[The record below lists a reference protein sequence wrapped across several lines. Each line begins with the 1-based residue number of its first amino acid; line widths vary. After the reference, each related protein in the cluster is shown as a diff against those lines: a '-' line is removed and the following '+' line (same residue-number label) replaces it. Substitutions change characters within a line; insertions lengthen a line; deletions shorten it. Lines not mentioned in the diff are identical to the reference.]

1 MKDIARRTGLGL
13 ATISS
18 YFNGGNVR
26 EKNRIKIEEAIEE
39 LHYEVNEVARG
50 LKTNA
55 TRTIGVVIP
64 ELNNTFCAEIITG
77 MEDVLRSHGY
87 ATIVCDCRTDKKLE
101 REAVEFLTRRRV
113 DGIINMP
120 VDEEGNHLKRFQKTG
135 KPIVLIDRKIQG
147 INCDSVLVD
156 NKKAAED
163 AVRYFIERG
172 HRNIGIIGG
181 PEEVFTAQE
190 RMAGYYKAL
199 ESAVYIGDEWDITSR
214 LSINAGIRYSMLN
227 ALGPRTYYTYQ
238 EGILPSMSSVA
249 DSITAGNGK
258 VIKTYHG
265 PEFRVSARYAFTDDF
280 SVKAGFNTM
289 RQYIHKVSNTAVMS
303 PTDTW
308 KLSDPNIKPQRGW
321 QVAAGAYYNTPGQ
334 LLELSVEGY
343 YKKLIDYLDYRSS
356 AQILMNH
363 HLETDVINTEG
374 YAYGVEFQVKKQV
387 GKLNGW
393 MSYTYSRTFLRQN
406 DPRIARPINGGE
418 WYPTEYDKPHDFKLV
433 GNYKFTRRYSMSFNM
448 DYSTGR
454 PTTIPAGQYYDQGL
468 KKMQVYYTDRNSYR
482 VPDYFRMDLSF
493 NIEPSHHLTLLTH
506 SSLSFGIY
514 NLTGRKNVY
523 SVYFVSEEGRIQGYK
538 MSIFGAPIPFVTY
551 NIKF

>member
-1 MKDIARRTGLGL
+1 MAATMKDIARRTGLGL

-77 MEDVLRSHGY
+77 MEDILRSHGY

-101 REAVEFLTRRRV
+101 QEAVEFLTRRRV

-199 ESAVYIGDEWDITSR
+199 ESAGIPVSESLIWHGDYTIQGGVRGLEELGQNNPEMTAVFVTNYEMTMGAMIGVNELGIR
-214 LSINAGIRYSMLN
+214 IPEQLSMIGFDNLQFARACNPKLTIVAQPTDGIAREVAKVMLNHLENAGETSGELFSEKLETEI
-227 ALGPRTYYTYQ
+227 
-238 EGILPSMSSVA
+238 I
-249 DSITAGNGK
+249 AGK
-258 VIKTYHG
+258 
-265 PEFRVSARYAFTDDF
+265 
-280 SVKAGFNTM
+280 SVKVLA
-289 RQYIHKVSNTAVMS
+289 
-303 PTDTW
+303 
-308 KLSDPNIKPQRGW
+308 
-321 QVAAGAYYNTPGQ
+321 
-334 LLELSVEGY
+334 
-343 YKKLIDYLDYRSS
+343 
-356 AQILMNH
+356 
-363 HLETDVINTEG
+363 
-374 YAYGVEFQVKKQV
+374 
-387 GKLNGW
+387 
-393 MSYTYSRTFLRQN
+393 
-406 DPRIARPINGGE
+406 
-418 WYPTEYDKPHDFKLV
+418 
-433 GNYKFTRRYSMSFNM
+433 
-448 DYSTGR
+448 
-454 PTTIPAGQYYDQGL
+454 
-468 KKMQVYYTDRNSYR
+468 
-482 VPDYFRMDLSF
+482 
-493 NIEPSHHLTLLTH
+493 
-506 SSLSFGIY
+506 
-514 NLTGRKNVY
+514 
-523 SVYFVSEEGRIQGYK
+523 
-538 MSIFGAPIPFVTY
+538 
-551 NIKF
+551 

>member
-1 MKDIARRTGLGL
+1 MAATMKDIARRTGLGL

-181 PEEVFTAQE
+181 PKEVFTAQE

-199 ESAVYIGDEWDITSR
+199 ESAGIPVSESLIWHGDYTIQGGVRGLEELVQNNPEMTAVFVTNYEMTMGAMIGVNE
-214 LSINAGIRYSMLN
+214 LGIRIPEQLSMIGFDNLQFARACN
-227 ALGPRTYYTYQ
+227 PKLT
-238 EGILPSMSSVA
+238 IVA
-249 DSITAGNGK
+249 
-258 VIKTYHG
+258 
-265 PEFRVSARYAFTDDF
+265 
-280 SVKAGFNTM
+280 
-289 RQYIHKVSNTAVMS
+289 Q
-303 PTDTW
+303 PTDGIA
-308 KLSDPNIKPQRGW
+308 KE
-321 QVAAGAYYNTPGQ
+321 VAKVMLDRLENTGEASG
-334 LLELSVEGY
+334 ELFSE
-343 YKKLIDYLDYRSS
+343 K
-356 AQILMNH
+356 
-363 HLETDVINTEG
+363 LETEII
-374 YAYGVEFQVKKQV
+374 A
-387 GKLNGW
+387 GK
-393 MSYTYSRTFLRQN
+393 SV
-406 DPRIARPINGGE
+406 RI
-418 WYPTEYDKPHDFKLV
+418 
-433 GNYKFTRRYSMSFNM
+433 
-448 DYSTGR
+448 
-454 PTTIPAGQYYDQGL
+454 
-468 KKMQVYYTDRNSYR
+468 
-482 VPDYFRMDLSF
+482 LS
-493 NIEPSHHLTLLTH
+493 
-506 SSLSFGIY
+506 
-514 NLTGRKNVY
+514 
-523 SVYFVSEEGRIQGYK
+523 
-538 MSIFGAPIPFVTY
+538 
-551 NIKF
+551 

>member
-1 MKDIARRTGLGL
+1 MAATMKDIARRTGLGL

-199 ESAVYIGDEWDITSR
+199 ESAGIPVSDSLIWHGDYTIQGGVRGLEELVQNNPEMTAVFVTNYEMTMGAMIGVNE
-214 LSINAGIRYSMLN
+214 LGIRIPEQLSMIGFDNLQFARACNPKLTIVAQPTDGIAKEVAKVMLN
-227 ALGPRTYYTYQ
+227 
-238 EGILPSMSSVA
+238 
-249 DSITAGNGK
+249 
-258 VIKTYHG
+258 
-265 PEFRVSARYAFTDDF
+265 
-280 SVKAGFNTM
+280 
-289 RQYIHKVSNTAVMS
+289 
-303 PTDTW
+303 
-308 KLSDPNIKPQRGW
+308 
-321 QVAAGAYYNTPGQ
+321 
-334 LLELSVEGY
+334 
-343 YKKLIDYLDYRSS
+343 
-356 AQILMNH
+356 
-363 HLETDVINTEG
+363 HLENT
-374 YAYGVEFQVKKQV
+374 
-387 GKLNGW
+387 
-393 MSYTYSRTFLRQN
+393 
-406 DPRIARPINGGE
+406 GE
-418 WYPTEYDKPHDFKLV
+418 
-433 GNYKFTRRYSMSFNM
+433 
-448 DYSTGR
+448 
-454 PTTIPAGQYYDQGL
+454 A
-468 KKMQVYYTDRNSYR
+468 
-482 VPDYFRMDLSF
+482 
-493 NIEPSHHLTLLTH
+493 
-506 SSLSFGIY
+506 
-514 NLTGRKNVY
+514 
-523 SVYFVSEEGRIQGYK
+523 SEELFSEKLETEIIAGKSVRV
-538 MSIFGAPIPFVTY
+538 FA
-551 NIKF
+551 

>member
-1 MKDIARRTGLGL
+1 MAATMKDIARRTGLGL

-39 LHYEVNEVARG
+39 LHYDVNEVARG

-55 TRTIGVVIP
+55 TKTIGVVIP

-199 ESAVYIGDEWDITSR
+199 ESAGIPVSESLIWHGDYTIQGGVRGLEELVQNNPEMTAVFVTNYEMTMGAMIGVNE
-214 LSINAGIRYSMLN
+214 LGIRIPEQLSMIGFDNLQFARACN
-227 ALGPRTYYTYQ
+227 PKLT
-238 EGILPSMSSVA
+238 IVA
-249 DSITAGNGK
+249 
-258 VIKTYHG
+258 
-265 PEFRVSARYAFTDDF
+265 
-280 SVKAGFNTM
+280 
-289 RQYIHKVSNTAVMS
+289 Q
-303 PTDTW
+303 PTDGIA
-308 KLSDPNIKPQRGW
+308 KE
-321 QVAAGAYYNTPGQ
+321 VAKVMLDRLENTGEASG
-334 LLELSVEGY
+334 ELFSE
-343 YKKLIDYLDYRSS
+343 K
-356 AQILMNH
+356 
-363 HLETDVINTEG
+363 LETEII
-374 YAYGVEFQVKKQV
+374 A
-387 GKLNGW
+387 GK
-393 MSYTYSRTFLRQN
+393 S
-406 DPRIARPINGGE
+406 
-418 WYPTEYDKPHDFKLV
+418 V
-433 GNYKFTRRYSMSFNM
+433 
-448 DYSTGR
+448 
-454 PTTIPAGQYYDQGL
+454 
-468 KKMQVYYTDRNSYR
+468 R
-482 VPDYFRMDLSF
+482 VL
-493 NIEPSHHLTLLTH
+493 
-506 SSLSFGIY
+506 
-514 NLTGRKNVY
+514 
-523 SVYFVSEEGRIQGYK
+523 
-538 MSIFGAPIPFVTY
+538 A
-551 NIKF
+551 

>member
-1 MKDIARRTGLGL
+1 MAATMKDIARRTGLGL

-77 MEDVLRSHGY
+77 LEDILRSHGY

-101 REAVEFLTRRRV
+101 QEAVEFLTRRRV

-199 ESAVYIGDEWDITSR
+199 ESAGIPVSESLIWHGDYTIQGGVRGLEELVQNNPEMTAVFVTNYEMTMGAMIGVNELGIR
-214 LSINAGIRYSMLN
+214 IPEQLSMIGFDNLQFARACNPKLTIVAQPTDGIAREVAKVMLNHLENAGETSGEL
-227 ALGPRTYYTYQ
+227 
-238 EGILPSMSSVA
+238 
-249 DSITAGNGK
+249 
-258 VIKTYHG
+258 
-265 PEFRVSARYAFTDDF
+265 F
-280 SVKAGFNTM
+280 SEK
-289 RQYIHKVSNTAVMS
+289 
-303 PTDTW
+303 
-308 KLSDPNIKPQRGW
+308 
-321 QVAAGAYYNTPGQ
+321 
-334 LLELSVEGY
+334 
-343 YKKLIDYLDYRSS
+343 
-356 AQILMNH
+356 
-363 HLETDVINTEG
+363 LETEII
-374 YAYGVEFQVKKQV
+374 A
-387 GKLNGW
+387 GK
-393 MSYTYSRTFLRQN
+393 S
-406 DPRIARPINGGE
+406 
-418 WYPTEYDKPHDFKLV
+418 V
-433 GNYKFTRRYSMSFNM
+433 
-448 DYSTGR
+448 
-454 PTTIPAGQYYDQGL
+454 
-468 KKMQVYYTDRNSYR
+468 R
-482 VPDYFRMDLSF
+482 VL
-493 NIEPSHHLTLLTH
+493 
-506 SSLSFGIY
+506 
-514 NLTGRKNVY
+514 
-523 SVYFVSEEGRIQGYK
+523 
-538 MSIFGAPIPFVTY
+538 A
-551 NIKF
+551 